1 MLVPFSQAARQSLG
15 LRFPYLSRLCTV
27 ECRMTSFLYTLV

>member
-1 MLVPFSQAARQSLG
+1 MTFSQAAGQPSG
-15 LRFPYLSRLCTV
+15 THPTYLSRLCTV